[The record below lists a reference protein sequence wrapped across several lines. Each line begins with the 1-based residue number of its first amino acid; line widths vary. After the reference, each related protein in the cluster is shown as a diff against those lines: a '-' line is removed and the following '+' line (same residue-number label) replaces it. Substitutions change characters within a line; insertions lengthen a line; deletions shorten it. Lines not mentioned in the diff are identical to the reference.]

1 LDSRSGLL
9 SFCNTLGVDNA
20 MIWVDL
26 TNSPHAL
33 FFDDFIKNHDCVV
46 TAREFGPLTKL
57 LDEKGVEYTVVGRHG
72 GGDPKKK
79 LVESV
84 NRTQELVEFIGDYEV
99 DVAVSKH
106 SVELPRV
113 AFGLKI
119 PCIHVLDNE
128 FAEHQNRLTLPL
140 ASSIIVPDALDENQI
155 MKQGARKEQLQK
167 FRGVCEY
174 VHVKN
179 FSADY
184 KDADLDLNGDYVIIR
199 PEPYMASYFGSET
212 ATQDVINAVNDLG
225 MEAVVL
231 PRGDGVFK
239 NAVVLENVDSL
250 KLIYNAK
257 ALLSGGGTMNR
268 ESALLGTPTIS
279 FYSED
284 LLGVDKFLIDSD
296 LMSHATSIE
305 DVTKILSDVIDKKTE
320 FRENA
325 KTAMEDMEDP
335 FDVIEKEVEKF

>member
-1 LDSRSGLL
+1 
-9 SFCNTLGVDNA
+9 

-33 FFDDFIKNHDCVV
+33 FFEDFIKNHDCVV

-57 LDEKGVEYTVVGRHG
+57 LDGKGVEYTVVGRHG

-84 NRTQELVEFIGDYEV
+84 KRTQELVEFIGDYNV

-140 ASSIIVPDALDENQI
+140 ASSIIVPEALDETRI
-155 MKQGARKEQLQK
+155 MGQGARKEQIRK

-179 FSADY
+179 FSADD
-184 KDADLDLNGDYVIIR
+184 KDADLGLNGDYVIIR
-199 PEPYMASYFGSET
+199 PAPYMASYFGSET
-212 ATQDVINAVNDLG
+212 AAQDVIDAVNDLG

-231 PRGDGVFK
+231 PRGEGEFK
-239 NAVVLENVDSL
+239 NAVVLENVNSL

-284 LLGVDKFLIDSD
+284 LLGVDKFLIENG
-296 LMSHATSIE
+296 LMSHATSVEEI
-305 DVTKILSDVIDKKTE
+305 TKILAKVTDKKAE
-320 FRENA
+320 FREKA
-325 KTAMEDMEDP
+325 KTAMEYMEDP
-335 FDVIEKEVEKF
+335 FDVIAKDNEIILKPEGHP